1 MMVHQT
7 TPCRRNQDA
16 VVGTI
21 AKQQQLKVI
30 VSDLLLIGLN
40 GVFAST
46 AQCSWGV
53 DGLFV
58 DGSPEHITKR
68 QLIGELAAKCR
79 MPTIYPFRSLVE
91 AGGLMAYGIDLVE
104 IFRQAARTID
114 QILKGAK
121 PADCYWHPIRGRA
134 DMPRRCWKR
143 RKWWSR
149 PLAFAMRTMR

>member
-1 MMVHQT
+1 
-7 TPCRRNQDA
+7 
-16 VVGTI
+16 
-21 AKQQQLKVI
+21 
-30 VSDLLLIGLN
+30 
-40 GVFAST
+40 
-46 AQCSWGV
+46 
-53 DGLFV
+53 
-58 DGSPEHITKR
+58 
-68 QLIGELAAKCR
+68 
-79 MPTIYPFRSLVE
+79 
-91 AGGLMAYGIDLVE
+91 VE